1 MMPAMNL
8 PKQVSSNNSSI
19 YLAMTSSR
27 GHLRRTSPLGSA
39 SEMHEELSMSD
50 INRLKRAA
58 IPLGAIVA
66 LSASAVLAQDRL
78 TKDDLAT
85 LAATLGVYD
94 SRCETLP
101 PRLRTDLQR
110 MVRLLD
116 KDDLMARGL
125 NEQEKVDRA
134 GEAKWCDAYRPVIEK
149 YKDGLFEPTR

>member
-1 MMPAMNL
+1 MA
-8 PKQVSSNNSSI
+8 
-19 YLAMTSSR
+19 
-27 GHLRRTSPLGSA
+27 
-39 SEMHEELSMSD
+39 D
-50 INRLKRAA
+50 IDRLKRVA
-58 IPLGAIVA
+58 ILLGTIVA
-66 LSASAVLAQDRL
+66 LSASAVPAQDRL

-101 PRLRTDLQR
+101 PGLRADLQR
-110 MVRLLD
+110 MIRLLD

-149 YKDGLFEPTR
+149 AFRAHEVGPRRGYASTR

>member
-1 MMPAMNL
+1 VAQSAGQGRALLPNL
-8 PKQVSSNNSSI
+8 
-19 YLAMTSSR
+19 
-27 GHLRRTSPLGSA
+27 
-39 SEMHEELSMSD
+39 D
-50 INRLKRAA
+50 A
-58 IPLGAIVA
+58 IVLERSWAAIVA
-66 LSASAVLAQDRL
+66 LSASAVPAQDRL

-101 PRLRTDLQR
+101 PGLRADLQR
-110 MVRLLD
+110 MIRLLD

-125 NEQEKVDRA
+125 NEQEKIDRA

>member
-1 MMPAMNL
+1 
-8 PKQVSSNNSSI
+8 VEHVGRNSRQQ
-19 YLAMTSSR
+19 LAQRSAADAER
-27 GHLRRTSPLGSA
+27 GQQHKPQYWDAEPYNESPPR
-39 SEMHEELSMSD
+39 D
-50 INRLKRAA
+50 RLKRAA

-125 NEQEKVDRA
+125 NEQE
-134 GEAKWCDAYRPVIEK
+134 
-149 YKDGLFEPTR
+149 

>member
-1 MMPAMNL
+1 MQSRIARSLHTRPA
-8 PKQVSSNNSSI
+8 
-19 YLAMTSSR
+19 R
-27 GHLRRTSPLGSA
+27 
-39 SEMHEELSMSD
+39 
-50 INRLKRAA
+50 RAA

-125 NEQEKVDRA
+125 NEQE
-134 GEAKWCDAYRPVIEK
+134 
-149 YKDGLFEPTR
+149 

>member
-1 MMPAMNL
+1 MTPAAKGRRL
-8 PKQVSSNNSSI
+8 PSG
-19 YLAMTSSR
+19 T
-27 GHLRRTSPLGSA
+27 RRPQFPAAAHSAVGRRCRARSAAQAAPQYWDAEPYNESPPR
-39 SEMHEELSMSD
+39 D
-50 INRLKRAA
+50 RLKRAA

-125 NEQEKVDRA
+125 NEQE
-134 GEAKWCDAYRPVIEK
+134 
-149 YKDGLFEPTR
+149 

>member
-1 MMPAMNL
+1 
-8 PKQVSSNNSSI
+8 
-19 YLAMTSSR
+19 
-27 GHLRRTSPLGSA
+27 
-39 SEMHEELSMSD
+39 MHEGLSMNYID
-50 INRLKRAA
+50 RLKRAA

-66 LSASAVLAQDRL
+66 LSASAVPAQDRL

-101 PRLRTDLQR
+101 PRLRADLQR

-116 KDDLMARGL
+116 RDDLMARGL
-125 NEQEKVDRA
+125 DEQETVDRA

>member
-1 MMPAMNL
+1 
-8 PKQVSSNNSSI
+8 
-19 YLAMTSSR
+19 MTPSFR
-27 GHLRRTSPLGSA
+27 QLTRACGMADPGLEQTSPLGSA
-39 SEMHEELSMSD
+39 SEMHEGLSMNY
-50 INRLKRAA
+50 IGRLKRAA

-149 YKDGLFEPTR
+149 YKDGLFVPTR